1 MANRSLILATLF
13 IFFISESHAWLPAY
27 LSPYRGRADTQ
38 GSPIR
43 PSHAPLSRHYSRPF
57 ISSYHLNNHAKNKI
71 DSSDDDDDDDNAD
84 MVESS
89 ASTANTKNSK
99 SRIGP
104 LGGRK
109 RKKALPPKKEKKNFL
124 TLWNISGLILFLL
137 LAKSIFLD
145 GFSANSNFAYYESS
159 VYETRMYNSEGK
171 LETSRKESFRSNI
184 PSLVER
190 QQKQQQEQNEY
201 SSTSS
206 LTASPTMD
214 TNTKG
219 RRENILS
226 ASDNSDGFEGEVIK
240 DMERMLRTQDIILDG
255 FLR

>member
-1 MANRSLILATLF
+1 MANKSLILATIF
-13 IFFISESHAWLPAY
+13 IFYISESHAWLPAY
-27 LSPYRGRADTQ
+27 LSPCRGRTDTQ
-38 GSPIR
+38 DSPVR
-43 PSHAPLSRHYSRPF
+43 PSHAPLSRHHSRPF

-71 DSSDDDDDDDNAD
+71 DSSDDDEDDNAD

-89 ASTANTKNSK
+89 ASTANTKNNK
-99 SRIGP
+99 GRIGP

-109 RKKALPPKKEKKNFL
+109 RKKPLPPEKEKENFL
-124 TLWNISGLILFLL
+124 TLWNIPGLILFLL
-137 LAKSIFLD
+137 LAKGIFLD

-184 PSLVER
+184 PSLVEQR
-190 QQKQQQEQNEY
+190 QQKQQQEQNGY

-206 LTASPTMD
+206 LTASPTTD
-214 TNTKG
+214 TNAKY

-226 ASDNSDGFEGEVIK
+226 ASDNNDGFEVEVIK